1 MGNSNSNLPPCFLNL
16 KTSVST
22 EFSWKEMILKLF
34 VWTPFTD
41 NFETLL
47 VLLWINAERPC
58 MLLIIK
64 ILSARTRR
72 CPDLF
77 KLLKPFTQT
86 WFQIM
91 ILSEVSGVAR
101 GISRIS
107 KLFLGLRHPSDTR
120 GFLIK
125 KTQSIWFSRLASFSK
140 HIYIYIKW

>member
-1 MGNSNSNLPPCFLNL
+1 
-16 KTSVST
+16 
-22 EFSWKEMILKLF
+22 
-34 VWTPFTD
+34 
-41 NFETLL
+41 
-47 VLLWINAERPC
+47 

-72 CPDLF
+72 CPDVF
-77 KLLKPFTQT
+77 KLIRPFTQA
-86 WFQIM
+86 WYQIM

-125 KTQSIWFSRLASFSK
+125 KLSQFGSAVWLALANT
-140 HIYIYIKW
+140 YIYV